1 MCLFLVFIIQR
12 IDTNTVLEIFGVDK
26 YCYDNNSREHSIV
39 GRLSLWNPVKTSDFA
54 FIDRIVGEHLYAGG
68 TGVHVHKYLGVNDVP
83 ETGDATRPGSAGN
96 EVGEVFIQDLLFLEN
111 RDRKYDETIYEL
123 RGQYNIQDNDQYD
136 LTQFGLFLANDTLLM
151 NFHIESMVEQIG
163 RKLMPGDVLE
173 LPHLRDDLLLG
184 SDDAINRFYVVQE
197 GARPA
202 EGYDPRWWPHLWRV
216 KLGPITD
223 SQEYRDILGTGEEE
237 GDLRN
242 LVSKYQTEI
251 NINDAILQQAQN
263 DVKYDPQWRDTAH
276 LYVDPDSPDKPTVGI
291 DFAAD
296 GGRAPNG
303 AQIVGSG
310 ATFPTHNV
318 TDGDYFLRTDFSP
331 HRLFQKSGTRWIK
344 VSDDNR
350 KLWAAANRVLTTF
363 INNDNESTLT
373 DGETVPEK
381 TNLSQAIKPKTDD

>member
-1 MCLFLVFIIQR
+1 M
-12 IDTNTVLEIFGVDK
+12 
-26 YCYDNNSREHSIV
+26 S
-39 GRLSLWNPVKTSDFA
+39 RLSLWKPVKTSDFA

-68 TGVHVHKYLGVNDVP
+68 TGVHVHKYLGINDVP

-96 EVGEVFIQDLLFLEN
+96 QAGEVFIQDLLFLEN
-111 RDRKYDETIYEL
+111 RDRKYDNTIYEL

-136 LTQFGLFLANDTLLM
+136 LTQFGLFLANDTLMM
-151 NFHIESMVEQIG
+151 NFHIESMVEQLG

-184 SDDAINRFYVVQE
+184 ADDAINRFYVVQE
-197 GARPA
+197 GARPS

-223 SQEYRDILGTGEEE
+223 SQEYRDILGSGEEE
-237 GDLRN
+237 EDLRN

-251 NINDAILQQAQN
+251 NINDALLEQAEN

-276 LYVDPDSPDKPTVGI
+276 LYVDPDAPDKPAVGF

-296 GGRAPNG
+296 GGQAPNG

-310 ATFPTHNV
+310 ESFPTDNISE
-318 TDGDYFLRTDFSP
+318 GDYFLRTDFSP
-331 HRLFQKSGTRWIK
+331 HRLFRKSGTRWLK
-344 VSDDNR
+344 VNDDN
-350 KLWAAANRVLTTF
+350 KQLWAAANRVLTTF

-373 DGETVPEK
+373 DGEIVPEK
-381 TNLSQAIKPKTDD
+381 TNLSQAVKPKTDD